1 MKSLRKNQA
10 KQQLKQPHKFKQSY
24 MQAKIKNEKR
34 EARRK
39 RVRAKILGTEKKPR
53 LNIFRSLNHIYA
65 QLVNDLS
72 GKTMFS
78 ASDLELKGKTK
89 ATKTEKA
96 KEVGKLLASK
106 ASVKGIKQ
114 VVFDRAGYKY
124 HGRVKAVADGARES
138 GLEF

>member
-1 MKSLRKNQA
+1 
-10 KQQLKQPHKFKQSY
+10 